1 MIRTVRVCRPIGEDA
16 RGVLAAHVS
25 SGHLGLVATAQSGT
39 RRTGRIGDS
48 AAKGDAGAVPS
59 RATGG
64 MHYPDAVSD
73 VASDITDPR
82 GDLQWGTI
90 PGLVEDAAARFGES
104 EALVDMHGPDGTTT
118 RLTFDQLADEVAA
131 ATRAVVAN
139 GIERGDRVAIWAPN
153 CAEWVIAALGAV
165 GAGALLVPLNT
176 RFKGAEAA
184 YILRESGARV
194 LFTVDGFLGTDYP
207 RMLDEAVASGEKVPE
222 LERVV
227 ILRTGEASSRGVTA
241 KGDPVV
247 AWEVFLQEGASV
259 SADVAAGRT
268 ASITSG
274 DLSDLVFTSG
284 TTGRPKGAMTTHG
297 QTLRT
302 FATWSEVVGLR
313 QGDRYLIVNPF
324 FHTFGYKA
332 GILACLMSGV
342 TMVPEPVFDVDQVL
356 RRIEQ
361 ERISVLPGP
370 PTIFQSILDHPDR
383 KRFDLASLRLVVTGA
398 APVPVELVRGLWSD
412 LGIETVLTAYGLT
425 EATGTV
431 TMCRRGD
438 PAEVISGTSGRA
450 IPDVDVKIVDPGGAE
465 LARGEAGEII
475 VRGYNV
481 MRGYFNDAEATDE
494 AVDAGGWLHTGDVGV
509 MDGAG
514 NVTITDRL
522 KDMYVSGGFNVYP
535 AEIEAV
541 LRLHA
546 DVGQVAVIGVPDRRM
561 GEVGL
566 ALVVPAPGAEPD
578 GIGAALTEWAQERL
592 ANYRVPRRVEVVGV
606 LPVNASGK
614 VLKRE
619 LREQYSSPE

>member
-1 MIRTVRVCRPIGEDA
+1 
-16 RGVLAAHVS
+16 
-25 SGHLGLVATAQSGT
+25 
-39 RRTGRIGDS
+39 
-48 AAKGDAGAVPS
+48 
-59 RATGG
+59 
-64 MHYPDAVSD
+64 MHYPDGVSE
-73 VASDITDPR
+73 VTDPR

-90 PGLVEDAAARFGES
+90 PGLVEDAAARFGEL
-104 EALVDMHGPDGTTT
+104 EAVVDVHGSDGTTV
-118 RLTFDQLADEVAA
+118 RLTFDQLADEVAS
-131 ATRAVVAN
+131 ATRAIVAN

-153 CAEWVIAALGAV
+153 CAEWIIAALGAV

-184 YILRESGARV
+184 YVLRESGARM

-207 RMLDEAVASGEKVPE
+207 RLLDEAVAAGDKVPD

-227 ILRTGEASSRGVTA
+227 VLRDEGESQRVTA
-241 KGDPVV
+241 PGDQIVG
-247 AWEVFLQEGASV
+247 WEVFLQEGRLC

-313 QGDRYLIVNPF
+313 QGDRYLVVNPF

-332 GILACLMSGV
+332 GILACLMTGA
-342 TMVPEPVFDVDQVL
+342 TILPEPVFDVEAVAQ
-356 RRIEQ
+356 RIGKES
-361 ERISVLPGP
+361 ISVLPGP
-370 PTIFQSILDHPDR
+370 PTIFQSLLDLHDR
-383 KRFDLASLRLVVTGA
+383 DRFDLTSLRLVVTGA
-398 APVPVELVRGLWSD
+398 AVVPVELVERLWSD
-412 LGIETVLTAYGLT
+412 LGVETVLTAYGLT

-438 PAEVISGTSGRA
+438 SAEVISGTSGRA
-450 IPDVDVKIVDPGGAE
+450 IPDVSVRIVDDKGVE
-465 LARGEAGEII
+465 VARGEAGEVV

-481 MRGYFNDAEATDE
+481 MRGYFNDPEATDE
-494 AVDAGGWLHTGDVGV
+494 AVDIDGWLHTGDIGV

-535 AEIEAV
+535 AEVEAV
-541 LRLHA
+541 LRVHPG
-546 DVGQVAVIGVPDRRM
+546 VGQVAVIGVPDHRL

-566 ALVVPAPGAEPD
+566 AVVVPAEGADPTGLAD
-578 GIGAALTEWAQERL
+578 DLAGFARERL
-592 ANYRVPRRVEVVGV
+592 ANYKVPRQVETATV
-606 LPVNASGK
+606 LPTNASGK

-619 LREQYSSPE
+619 LRERYAPPV

>member
-1 MIRTVRVCRPIGEDA
+1 
-16 RGVLAAHVS
+16 
-25 SGHLGLVATAQSGT
+25 
-39 RRTGRIGDS
+39 
-48 AAKGDAGAVPS
+48 
-59 RATGG
+59 
-64 MHYPDAVSD
+64 MHYPDD
-73 VASDITDPR
+73 VSDITDPR

-104 EALVDMHGPDGTTT
+104 EALVDVHGPHGTVT
-118 RLTFDQLADEVAA
+118 RLTFDQLAEQVAA
-131 ATRAVVAN
+131 ATRAIVAN
-139 GIERGDRVAIWAPN
+139 GIDRGDRVAIWAPN
-153 CAEWVIAALGAV
+153 CAEWVVAALGAV

-176 RFKGAEAA
+176 RFKGTEAA
-184 YILRESGARV
+184 YVLRQSGARL
-194 LFTVDGFLGTDYP
+194 LFTVEGFLGTDYP
-207 RMLDEAVASGEKVPE
+207 RMLDDAVASGESAPD

-227 ILRTGEASSRGVTA
+227 VLRTDDTSPRAPTS

-247 AWEVFLQEGASV
+247 EWEVFLQEGGSC

-268 ASITSG
+268 ASITPG

-313 QGDRYLIVNPF
+313 RGDRYLIVNPF

-332 GILACLMSGV
+332 GILACLMTGA
-342 TMVPEPVFDVDQVL
+342 TMVPEPVFDVDGVVA
-356 RRIEQ
+356 RIGQ
-361 ERISVLPGP
+361 QRISVLPGP

-383 KRFDLASLRLVVTGA
+383 ASFQLDTLRLVVTGA
-398 APVPVELVRGLWSD
+398 AVVPVELVRALWTE

-438 PAEVISGTSGRA
+438 SAEIIAGTSGRA
-450 IPDVDVKIVDPGGAE
+450 IPDVEVRIIDPGGAE
-465 LARGEAGEII
+465 VARGESGEVV

-481 MRGYFNDAEATDE
+481 MRGYFNDPEASDE
-494 AVDAGGWLHTGDVGV
+494 AVDRDGWLHTGDIGV
-509 MDGAG
+509 MDESG
-514 NVTITDRL
+514 NVAITDRL

-535 AEIEAV
+535 AEVEAV
-541 LRLHA
+541 LRGHPSVA
-546 DVGQVAVIGVPDRRM
+546 QVAVIGVPDRRM

-566 ALVVPAPGAEPD
+566 ALVIPAAGTEPA
-578 GIGAALTEWAQERL
+578 GLEEALAAWARERL
-592 ANYRVPRRVEVVGV
+592 ANYKVPRAVHLVDGF
-606 LPVNASGK
+606 PVNASGK

-619 LREQYSSPE
+619 LRQQYADSR

>member
-1 MIRTVRVCRPIGEDA
+1 MVV
-16 RGVLAAHVS
+16 
-25 SGHLGLVATAQSGT
+25 
-39 RRTGRIGDS
+39 
-48 AAKGDAGAVPS
+48 
-59 RATGG
+59 
-64 MHYPDAVSD
+64 HYPDGV
-73 VASDITDPR
+73 SDITDPR

-90 PGLVEDAAARFGES
+90 PGLVEDAAARFGEL
-104 EALVDMHGPDGTTT
+104 EAIVDVHGPGGTTT

-131 ATRAVVAN
+131 ATRAIVAN

-184 YILRESGARV
+184 YILRESGARM
-194 LFTVDGFLGTDYP
+194 LFTVEGFLGTDYP
-207 RMLDEAVASGEKVPE
+207 RMLDEAVASGDKVPE

-227 ILRTGEASSRGVTA
+227 VLRRGDDLAPRPTA
-241 KGDPVV
+241 RGDQVV
-247 AWEVFLQEGASV
+247 EWNIFLQEGGLC

-268 ASITSG
+268 ASITPG

-302 FATWSEVVGLR
+302 FATWAEVVGLR
-313 QGDRYLIVNPF
+313 RGDRYLIVNPF

-332 GILACLMSGV
+332 GILACLMTGT
-342 TMVPEPVFDVDQVL
+342 TMVPEPVFDVDLVVE
-356 RRIEQ
+356 RIDQ
-361 ERISVLPGP
+361 ERITVLPGP

-383 KRFDLASLRLVVTGA
+383 KGFDLSTLRLVVTGA
-398 APVPVELVRGLWSD
+398 ALVPVELVRALWSD

-425 EATGTV
+425 EACGTV

-438 PAEVISGTSGRA
+438 SAEVIALTSGRA
-450 IPDVDVKIVDPGGAE
+450 IPDVEVRIVDGEGAE
-465 LARGEAGEII
+465 LPAGEAGEII

-481 MRGYFNDAEATDE
+481 MRGYFNDPEATDE
-494 AVDAGGWLHTGDVGV
+494 AVDPSGWLHTGDVGV
-509 MDGAG
+509 MDAEG
-514 NVTITDRL
+514 NVAITDRL

-541 LRLHA
+541 LRSHP
-546 DVGQVAVIGVPDRRM
+546 GVAQAAVVGVPDRRM

-566 ALVVPAPGAEPD
+566 ALVIPAADAEAGFETD
-578 GIGAALTEWAQERL
+578 LVGFAKERL
-592 ANYRVPRRVEVVGV
+592 ANYKVPRAVEVVDAF
-606 LPVNASGK
+606 PVNASGK

-619 LREQYSSPE
+619 LRQRYATPVPSD

>member
-1 MIRTVRVCRPIGEDA
+1 
-16 RGVLAAHVS
+16 
-25 SGHLGLVATAQSGT
+25 
-39 RRTGRIGDS
+39 
-48 AAKGDAGAVPS
+48 
-59 RATGG
+59 

-73 VASDITDPR
+73 VASDVTDPR

-90 PGLVEDAAARFGES
+90 PGLVEDAAARFGEQ
-104 EALVDMHGPDGTTT
+104 EVLVDPHGPHGSTT

-153 CAEWVIAALGAV
+153 CAEWVIASLGAV
-165 GAGALLVPLNT
+165 GAGAVLVPLNT
-176 RFKGAEAA
+176 RFKGTEAA
-184 YILRESGARV
+184 YILRESGARI

-207 RMLDEAVASGEKVPE
+207 MMLDEAVASGDNVPE

-227 ILRTGEASSRGVTA
+227 VLRTGDTSSRGPTA

-247 AWEVFLQEGASV
+247 AWEVFLQEGSAV
-259 SADVAAGRT
+259 SAEVAAGRT
-268 ASITSG
+268 ASITAG

-332 GILACLMSGV
+332 GILACLMSGA
-342 TMVPEPVFDVDQVL
+342 TMVPEPVFDVDQVVQ
-356 RRIEQ
+356 RIEKEQ
-361 ERISVLPGP
+361 ISVLPGP

-383 KRFDLASLRLVVTGA
+383 EGFDLASLRLVVTGA
-398 APVPVELVRGLWSD
+398 AVVPVELVRGLWSD

-438 PAEVISGTSGRA
+438 SAEVISGTSGRA
-450 IPDVDVKIVDPGGAE
+450 IPDVDVRIVDATGSE
-465 LARGEAGEII
+465 LPRGESGEIL

-494 AVDAGGWLHTGDVGV
+494 AIDPAGWLHTGDVGV
-509 MDGAG
+509 MDVAG
-514 NVTITDRL
+514 NVAITDRL

-535 AEIEAV
+535 AEVEAA
-541 LRLHA
+541 LRLHS
-546 DVGQVAVIGVPDRRM
+546 DVAQVAVIGVPDRRM

-566 ALVVPAPGAEPD
+566 ALVVPAGEADPGAIE
-578 GIGAALTEWAQERL
+578 AALTGWAKDRL
-592 ANYRVPRRVEVVGV
+592 ANYKVPRRVLVVDS
-606 LPVNASGK
+606 LPLNASGK

-619 LREQYSSPE
+619 LREQHSPSA

>member
-1 MIRTVRVCRPIGEDA
+1 
-16 RGVLAAHVS
+16 
-25 SGHLGLVATAQSGT
+25 
-39 RRTGRIGDS
+39 
-48 AAKGDAGAVPS
+48 
-59 RATGG
+59 
-64 MHYPDAVSD
+64 VSD
-73 VASDITDPR
+73 VTDPR

-90 PGLVEDAAARFGES
+90 PGLVEDAAARFGEL
-104 EALVDMHGPDGTTT
+104 EAVVDVHGPHGTTV
-118 RLTFDQLADEVAA
+118 RLTFDQLAEEVAS
-131 ATRAVVAN
+131 ATRAIVAN
-139 GIERGDRVAIWAPN
+139 GIDRGDRLAIWAPN
-153 CAEWVIAALGAV
+153 CAEWVVAALGAV

-184 YILRESGARV
+184 YILRESGARI

-207 RMLDEAVASGEKVPE
+207 RLLNEAVAAGEKVPD

-227 ILRTGEASSRGVTA
+227 VLCSEDGKRPLTARGDQIV
-241 KGDPVV
+241 D
-247 AWEVFLQEGASV
+247 WEVFLQEGRLC

-332 GILACLMSGV
+332 GILACLMTGA
-342 TMVPEPVFDVDQVL
+342 TMVPEPVFDVEVVAQ
-356 RRIEQ
+356 RIAKES
-361 ERISVLPGP
+361 ISVLPGP
-370 PTIFQSILDHPDR
+370 PTIFQSLLDLHDR
-383 KRFDLASLRLVVTGA
+383 ERFDLTSLRLVVTGA
-398 APVPVELVRGLWSD
+398 AVVPVELVRRLWSD

-438 PAEVISGTSGRA
+438 SAEVISGTSGRA
-450 IPDVDVKIVDPGGAE
+450 IPDVSVRIVDAKGVE
-465 LARGEAGEII
+465 LPRGEAGEIV

-481 MRGYFNDAEATDE
+481 MRGYFNDSDATDE
-494 AVDAGGWLHTGDVGV
+494 AIVAGGWLHTGDVGV

-535 AEIEAV
+535 AEVEAV
-541 LRLHA
+541 LRLHPG
-546 DVGQVAVIGVPDRRM
+546 VGQVAVIGVPDHRL

-566 ALVVPAPGAEPD
+566 AVVVPAEGADPVGLEAGLVD
-578 GIGAALTEWAQERL
+578 WAKERV
-592 ANYRVPRRVEVVGV
+592 ANYRAPRRAVVV
-606 LPVNASGK
+606 DTLPVNASGK

-619 LREQYSSPE
+619 LREQHAPPA

>member
-1 MIRTVRVCRPIGEDA
+1 
-16 RGVLAAHVS
+16 
-25 SGHLGLVATAQSGT
+25 
-39 RRTGRIGDS
+39 
-48 AAKGDAGAVPS
+48 
-59 RATGG
+59 
-64 MHYPDAVSD
+64 MHYPDEVSD
-73 VASDITDPR
+73 VTDPR

-104 EALVDMHGPDGTTT
+104 EALVDVHGPGRTTT
-118 RLTFDQLADEVAA
+118 RLTFDGLAEQVAG
-131 ATRAVVAN
+131 ATRAIVAN
-139 GIERGDRVAIWAPN
+139 GIVRGDRVAIWAPN
-153 CAEWVIAALGAV
+153 CAEWVVAALGAV

-184 YILRESGARV
+184 YILRQSGSRL
-194 LFTVDGFLGTDYP
+194 LFTVQGFLGTDYP
-207 RMLDEAVASGEKVPE
+207 ALLDEAVAAGETVPD

-227 ILRTGEASSRGVTA
+227 VLRTDDDVPRPPTA

-247 AWEVFLQEGASV
+247 AWEVFLQEGGAC

-268 ASITSG
+268 ASITAG

-302 FATWSEVVGLR
+302 FATWAEIVGLR
-313 QGDRYLIVNPF
+313 KGDRYLIVNPF

-332 GILACLMSGV
+332 GILACLMSGA
-342 TMVPEPVFDVDQVL
+342 TMVPEPVFDVDQVVE
-356 RRIEQ
+356 RIEQ
-361 ERISVLPGP
+361 EQISVLPGP

-383 KRFDLASLRLVVTGA
+383 KTFELTSLRLVVTGA
-398 APVPVELVRGLWSD
+398 AVVPVELVRGLWSD

-438 PAEVISGTSGRA
+438 SAEVIAGTSGRA
-450 IPDVDVKIVDPGGAE
+450 IPDVDVRIVEPGGAE
-465 LARGEAGEII
+465 VRRGDPGEVV

-481 MRGYFNDAEATDE
+481 MRGYFNDPEASDE
-494 AVDAGGWLHTGDVGV
+494 AVDTDGWLRTGDIAV
-509 MDGAG
+509 MDEAG

-535 AEIEAV
+535 AEVEAV
-541 LRLHA
+541 LRSHPS
-546 DVGQVAVIGVPDRRM
+546 VGQVAVIGLPDRRM

-566 ALVVPAPGAEPD
+566 ALVVPPADGAAPGLED
-578 GIGAALTEWAQERL
+578 DLTAWAREHL
-592 ANYRVPRRVEVVGV
+592 ANYKVPRTVRLVDA
-606 LPVNASGK
+606 LPVNAGGK

-619 LREQYSSPE
+619 LRLQYAPSGEAG